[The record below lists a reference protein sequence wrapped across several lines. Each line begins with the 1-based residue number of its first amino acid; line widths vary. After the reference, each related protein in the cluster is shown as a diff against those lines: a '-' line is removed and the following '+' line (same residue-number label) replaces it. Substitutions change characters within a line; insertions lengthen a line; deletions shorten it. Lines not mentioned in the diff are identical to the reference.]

1 MTHVITSLCE
11 LDGACVEVCPTEC
24 IVPGNADD
32 AKWKHY
38 FIDPDQ
44 CIDCGSCVAECPF
57 DAIFA
62 DDEVPDEY
70 ESDVALNAAFF
81 TEGPG
86 YDWVE

>member
-11 LDGACVEVCPTEC
+11 LDGSCIEVCPTES
-24 IVPGNADD
+24 IVPGKADHET
-32 AKWKHY
+32 WNTY
-38 FIDPDQ
+38 YIDPET

-62 DDEVPDEY
+62 DDEVPEG
-70 ESDVALNAAFF
+70 EEASIAKNAAFF

-86 YDWVE
+86 FDWAE